1 MTRRRLLA
9 AATAAWSAALAPGTA
24 DAAGTGFRLWTF
36 GDSVLDCGRYNA
48 YGVLGVPAA
57 VARRGHERMNEILHR
72 LAKRHGRLADLHAH
86 FLTGDPSWF
95 ANTIEPSLT
104 GASEIRRVFLAAL

>member
-9 AATAAWSAALAPGTA
+9 AATAAWSAAVAPGTA

-48 YGVLGVPAA
+48 YGVTPGALVVRSPPPWPGAA
-57 VARRGHERMNEILHR
+57 TSA
-72 LAKRHGRLADLHAH
+72 
-86 FLTGDPSWF
+86 
-95 ANTIEPSLT
+95 
-104 GASEIRRVFLAAL
+104 